1 VQHLRER
8 TAIQVPSG
16 GRFARFLEGIW
27 PSSFPTGGFI
37 LVCGDTGR
45 RQDAP
50 PNNGTQRTALRA
62 AADAGR

>member
-16 GRFARFLEGIW
+16 GRLARFLEGIW

-37 LVCGDTGR
+37 LVCGDTVKG
-45 RQDAP
+45 QDSP

-62 AADAGR
+62 SAVAGR